1 LGARPHLGLLLS
13 GSIAFAMKLKDIAV
27 LIEGRVI
34 GDGEVEISG
43 VSGLSEAGAG
53 DITFLLGVK
62 LLKEAKE
69 STAAAVIVREGI
81 EGLLKPQVACG
92 NPQLA
97 FAVLLGH
104 FHVQPH
110 PCMGISE
117 KAVVSPSATMG
128 ENVTIYPLAYIAD
141 GVSIGKDSI
150 IYPGVFIG
158 KGSKV
163 GAECLIYSN
172 VTIREGVTVGARVI
186 IHAGAVI
193 GADGFGYVFDGQA
206 HRKIPQ
212 VGGVI
217 IEDDV
222 EIGANTTIDRAT
234 TGATVIGRGTKIDN
248 QVQIGHNVKV
258 GRGAII
264 VSQVGI
270 GGSSALGDGVILGGQ
285 AGIADHTTIE
295 AGTMLGAKGGFMGT
309 VKKGIYSGGPAI
321 PHRDWLKS
329 TAIFAQ
335 LPELK
340 KKIHELEEQIKALKC
355 RNKKE
360 GNS

>member
-1 LGARPHLGLLLS
+1 
-13 GSIAFAMKLKDIAV
+13 MKLKDIAV

-34 GDGEVEISG
+34 GDGEVDISG
-43 VSGLSEAGAG
+43 VSGLSEARQG
-53 DITFLLGVK
+53 DITFLSGGK

-69 STAAAVIVREGI
+69 SRAAAIIVKEGT
-81 EGLLKPQVACG
+81 EGLDKPQIACA

-97 FAVLLGH
+97 FAVLLGQ
-104 FHVQPH
+104 FYVRPH
-110 PCMGISE
+110 PYMGISE
-117 KAVVSPSATMG
+117 KAVVSNSATIG
-128 ENVTIYPLAYIAD
+128 ENVTVYPFAYIAD
-141 GVSIGKDSI
+141 GASIGKDSV

-158 KGSKV
+158 GGSKV
-163 GAECLIYSN
+163 GAACLIYSN
-172 VTIREGVTVGARVI
+172 VTIREGVTVGSRVI
-186 IHAGAVI
+186 IHPGAVI
-193 GADGFGYVFDGQA
+193 GADGFGYVFDGRV

-212 VGGVI
+212 VGEVI

-258 GRGAII
+258 GRGAIL

-270 GGSSALGDGVILGGQ
+270 GGSSTLGDGVVLGGQ
-285 AGIADHTTIE
+285 AGVADHTTIE
-295 AGTMLGAKGGFMGT
+295 AGAMLAAKGGFMGT
-309 VKKGIYSGGPAI
+309 VKKGVYSGGPAI

-340 KKIHELEEQIKALKC
+340 KKIRELEEKINLLSDKH
-355 RNKKE
+355 
-360 GNS
+360 

>member
-1 LGARPHLGLLLS
+1 LGARPYRGLLSS
-13 GSIAFAMKLKDIAV
+13 GSIAFMMKLKDIAL

-34 GDGEVEISG
+34 GNGEVGISG
-43 VSGLSEAGAG
+43 VSGLSEAGDG
-53 DITFLLGVK
+53 DIIFLSGVK

-69 STAAAVIVREGI
+69 SKAAAVIVKEGI
-81 EGLLKPQVACG
+81 EGLDKPQIACA

-97 FAVLLGH
+97 FAMLLGH
-104 FHVQPH
+104 FYVKPH
-110 PCMGISE
+110 PYMGISE
-117 KAVVSPSATMG
+117 QAAVSPSATIG
-128 ENVTIYPLAYIAD
+128 GNVTVYPFAYIAD
-141 GVSIGKDSI
+141 GASIGKDSI
-150 IYPGVFIG
+150 IYPGVFVG
-158 KGSKV
+158 EGSIV
-163 GAECLIYSN
+163 GDECIIYSS
-172 VTIREGVTVGARVI
+172 VTIREGVTVGSRVI
-186 IHAGAVI
+186 IHPGAVI

-212 VGGVI
+212 VGNVI

-258 GRGAII
+258 GRGAIL

-270 GGSSALGDGVILGGQ
+270 GGSATLGDGVVLGGQ
-285 AGIADHTTIE
+285 SGVADHATIE
-295 AGTMLGAKGGFMGT
+295 AGSMLGAKGGFMGT

-340 KKIHELEEQIKALKC
+340 KKIHELEEQIKTLKC
-355 RNKKE
+355 VKKKE
-360 GNS
+360 DK

>member
-1 LGARPHLGLLLS
+1 M
-13 GSIAFAMKLKDIAV
+13 MKLRDIGL
-27 LIEGRVI
+27 LIEGRLI
-34 GDGEVEISG
+34 GNGEVEISG
-43 VSGLSEAGAG
+43 VAGLSEAGDG
-53 DITFLLGVK
+53 DITFLSSIK
-62 LLKEAKE
+62 LLKEARE
-69 STAAAVIVREGI
+69 SKAAAVIVKEGI
-81 EGLLKPQVACG
+81 EGLEKPQIACA

-97 FAVLLGH
+97 FALLLGQ
-104 FHVQPH
+104 FYVKPH
-110 PCMGISE
+110 PFKGISE
-117 KAVVSPSATMG
+117 KAFVSPSASIG
-128 ENVTIYPLAYIAD
+128 ENVTIYPFAYIAD
-141 GVSIGKDSI
+141 NANIGKNSV

-158 KGSKV
+158 EGSKV
-163 GAECLIYSN
+163 GATCLIYSN
-172 VTIREGVTVGARVI
+172 VTIREDVTVGSRVI
-186 IHAGAVI
+186 IHPGAVI

-212 VGGVI
+212 VGTVI
-217 IEDDV
+217 IDDDV

-258 GRGAII
+258 GRGVIL

-270 GGSSALGDGVILGGQ
+270 GGSSTLGGGVILGGQ
-285 AGIADHTTIE
+285 AGVADHATIE

-335 LPELK
+335 LPEMK

-355 RNKKE
+355 RQKKKD
-360 GNS
+360 NS

>member
-1 LGARPHLGLLLS
+1 
-13 GSIAFAMKLKDIAV
+13 MKLKDIAL

-43 VSGLSEAGAG
+43 VSGLSEAAEG
-53 DITFLLGVK
+53 DITFISGVK
-62 LLKEAKE
+62 FLKAVKE
-69 STAAAVIVREGI
+69 SRATAVIVEEGI
-81 EGLLKPQVACG
+81 EGLEKPQIACS
-92 NPQLA
+92 NPQLS
-97 FAVLLGH
+97 FALLLGH
-104 FHVQPH
+104 FYLKPH
-110 PCMGISE
+110 PYWGISE
-117 KAVVSPSATMG
+117 KAVVSPSARIG
-128 ENVTIYPLAYIAD
+128 KNVTVYPLAYIAE
-141 GVSIGKDSI
+141 GVSIDNDSI

-158 KGSKV
+158 EGSKV
-163 GAECLIYSN
+163 GTSCLIYSN
-172 VTIREGVTVGARVI
+172 VTIREGVTVGSRVV
-186 IHAGAVI
+186 IHPGAVI

-212 VGGVI
+212 VGNVV

-234 TGATVIGRGTKIDN
+234 TGATVICRGTKIDN

-258 GRGAII
+258 GRNAIL

-270 GGSSALGDGVILGGQ
+270 GGSSTIGDGVVLGGQ
-285 AGIADHTTIE
+285 AGVADHAEIE
-295 AGTMLGAKGGFMGT
+295 AGTMLAAKGGFMGT

-321 PHRDWLKS
+321 PHREWLKS

-340 KKIHELEEQIKALKC
+340 KKIRELEEKINLLSDKH
-355 RNKKE
+355 
-360 GNS
+360 